1 MREQRKNS
9 LTVGTGAMNMNNRS
23 RIRKGFTLIELVVV
37 ILILAILAAL
47 IVPRIVG
54 RTDDAKRA
62 KAASDIST
70 LRSQVQV
77 YKVDVG
83 TFPEQLMD
91 LRTRPSEGS
100 DGWRGPYLDKELPTD
115 PWGNEYDYQVTS
127 DGENFTILSYGQDG
141 APGGDG
147 NNSDIGEEIS
157 EEQ

>member
-1 MREQRKNS
+1 MSEEGKNS
-9 LTVGTGAMNMNNRS
+9 LNVRTEVVNMNNRS

-83 TFPEQLMD
+83 TFPEVLMD
-91 LRTRPSEGS
+91 LRTRPSEGA

-157 EEQ
+157 EE

>member
-1 MREQRKNS
+1 
-9 LTVGTGAMNMNNRS
+9 MNNRS

-83 TFPEQLMD
+83 AFPEQLMD
-91 LRTRPSEGS
+91 LRTRPSEGA

-147 NNSDIGEEIS
+147 NNSDIGEEIT
-157 EEQ
+157 EES

>member
-1 MREQRKNS
+1 M
-9 LTVGTGAMNMNNRS
+9 VGIGEKNMNSRS

-83 TFPEQLMD
+83 SFPEQLMD
-91 LRTRPSEGS
+91 LRTRPSEGA

-127 DGENFTILSYGQDG
+127 DGENFTIISYGNDG

-147 NNSDIGEEIS
+147 NNSDIGEEIT
-157 EEQ
+157 EE

>member
-1 MREQRKNS
+1 MS
-9 LTVGTGAMNMNNRS
+9 LGNMNNR
-23 RIRKGFTLIELVVV
+23 IKNRKGFTLIELVVV

-54 RTDDAKRA
+54 RTDDAKRS

-70 LRSQVQV
+70 LRAQVQL
-77 YKVDVG
+77 YKTDVG
-83 TFPEQLMD
+83 NFPDALLD
-91 LRTRPSEGS
+91 LRTRPSEGA

-115 PWGNEYDYQVTS
+115 PWGNEYDYQVSS
-127 DGENFTILSYGQDG
+127 DGEEFTIISYGGDG

-147 NNSDIGEEIS
+147 NNADIGEEIT